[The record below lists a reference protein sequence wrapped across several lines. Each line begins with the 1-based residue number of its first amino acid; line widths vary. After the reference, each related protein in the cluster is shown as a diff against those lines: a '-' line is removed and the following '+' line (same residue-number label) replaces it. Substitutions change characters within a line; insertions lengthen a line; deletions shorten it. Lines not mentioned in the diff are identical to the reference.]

1 MKQFNASIARLSM
14 ILVVTIINST
24 ATLEAREA
32 DHVVDLWSGKP
43 PGPEVNAGDEQD
55 FNKPT
60 DRLIAGRKII
70 KLGNVSVPQ
79 AHVYLAPEEKRTGA
93 AVVICPGG
101 GYNIL
106 AWDLEGT
113 EVAEWLNSAGVT
125 AIVLK
130 YRVPT
135 GNLNPKWLAPVQD
148 AQRTISLVRS
158 RAATWG
164 VELDKIGVLGF
175 SAGGDTAARTALA
188 TSRLYEA
195 SDEVDASSC
204 HANAGILIY
213 PAYLTD
219 KERTGHSEDIIVTKD
234 SPRMFLAHAYDDPV
248 TPESS
253 LYLALALKK
262 NGVPAELHM
271 YDAGG
276 HGYGLRHVDA
286 LPVTG
291 WNHRC
296 SDWLRRIGWGR

>member
-1 MKQFNASIARLSM
+1 MRQFTGPGIGVLTLLLFAACGESAVFARD
-14 ILVVTIINST
+14 
-24 ATLEAREA
+24 A
-32 DHVVDLWSGKP
+32 DHVINLWPGKP
-43 PGPEVNAGDEQD
+43 PGPQVNAGEEQD

-60 DRLIAGRKII
+60 DRPVAGRKII

-79 AHVYLAPEEKRTGA
+79 AHVFLPPAEQRTGA

-113 EVAEWLNSAGVT
+113 EVAEWLNSAGVA

-148 AQRTISLVRS
+148 AQRAISITRS
-158 RAATWG
+158 HAAAWG
-164 VELDKIGVLGF
+164 IESGKVGVLGF

-188 TSRLYEA
+188 AKRLYDPA
-195 SDEVDASSC
+195 DVIDQADC
-204 HANAGILIY
+204 RANAAILIY
-213 PAYLTD
+213 PAYLTNQEKSGLAD
-219 KERTGHSEDIIVTKD
+219 DVVVTKE
-234 SPRMFLAHAYDDPV
+234 SPPMFLAHAWNDPV

-253 LYLALALKK
+253 LFLALALKK
-262 NGVPAELHM
+262 NEVPAELHL

-276 HGYGLRHVDA
+276 HGYGLRAVDS
-286 LPVTG
+286 LPVTS
-291 WNHRC
+291 WNLRC
-296 SDWLRRIGWGR
+296 ADWLKRNGWGR